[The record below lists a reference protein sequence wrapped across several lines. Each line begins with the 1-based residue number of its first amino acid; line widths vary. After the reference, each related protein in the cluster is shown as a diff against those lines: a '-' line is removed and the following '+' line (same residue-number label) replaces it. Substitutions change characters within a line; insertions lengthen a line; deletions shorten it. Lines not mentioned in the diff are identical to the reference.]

1 MNSGI
6 ISTRYARA
14 LLMSAKENKS
24 ADKVYAE
31 MAAMGVAFGAYPEIK
46 AMLSSPTVT
55 PSEKC
60 ELLMAVAGSK
70 ASKETQNFISFV
82 VNEGRE
88 DYMPAIAR
96 MYEQIYRKEN
106 NIVISTLTS
115 AAELPESSVESMKKF
130 IAKLSGSKNVEVRT
144 TIDSSIIG
152 GFLLDID
159 SSRLDASIKGQ
170 LNQLKYYAGH

>member
-31 MAAMGVAFGAYPEIK
+31 MAAMGV
-46 AMLSSPTVT
+46 
-55 PSEKC
+55 
-60 ELLMAVAGSK
+60 
-70 ASKETQNFISFV
+70 ETQNFISFV

-115 AAELPESSVESMKKF
+115 AAELPESSVESIKKF